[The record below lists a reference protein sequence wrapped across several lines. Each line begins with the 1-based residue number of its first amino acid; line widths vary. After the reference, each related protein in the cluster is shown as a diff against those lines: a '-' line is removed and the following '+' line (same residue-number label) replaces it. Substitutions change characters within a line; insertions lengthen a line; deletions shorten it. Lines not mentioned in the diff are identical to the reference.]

1 MESAASRVKPAFRR
15 EDRVG
20 ANMPRLEPTG
30 VRVARAGR
38 REAHALHRGLCA
50 VLGALVCHGAL
61 GLEGTAPPGAAP
73 PASTATAATSTP
85 NSTALDGRGCRI
97 VRLSDIGWTDVTA
110 TTALFGVLLRHLG
123 YRPEITV
130 LSLPV
135 TYTSMKN
142 RDIDVFLGNWM
153 PTQETDRKSY
163 VAEGSVEVIR
173 ANLTG
178 AKYTLAV
185 PAYAYEGGLRSFAD
199 IERFAAELGH
209 SIYGIEPGND
219 GNRLVLGML
228 RNNLFG
234 LGGFRL
240 IESSEQGMLAEVE
253 RAVRTHRPIV
263 FLAWDPHPM
272 NMRFDLRYLAGGDT
286 VFGPNYGEARV
297 DTNTRAGYSA
307 ECPNVGRLLGN
318 LSFTTQQESR
328 LMADILDRH
337 LSPDVAAEAWL
348 KANPSVV
355 AGWLQGVTT
364 FGGRPGFSAMQT
376 TGKLA
381 DRLSLERWLEGHKIP
396 VGDSIAVMIEYVK
409 GHGRVLFDGLSA
421 VIRDSVDGLTRLL
434 RAIPSPLLILGA
446 GALTFGLR
454 RSVRLAVFV
463 VAALLF
469 IMNQG
474 YWEATLET
482 LSLVIVAALVS
493 TAIGVPV
500 GIAAA
505 HRPRLYAALRP
516 VLDLMQT
523 LPTFVY
529 LIPTLVLFGL
539 GVVPGLISTVIF
551 ALPAPI
557 RLTQLG
563 ISSVPTALLEAGRA
577 FGATPMQLL
586 WKVEL
591 PSAAPTILA
600 GITQCIMLSL
610 SMVVIA
616 ALVGAGGLGV
626 PVVRALNTVQ
636 VGMGF
641 EAGFVIVLLAIVLD
655 RISRPADKAAAP

>member
-1 MESAASRVKPAFRR
+1 MARLGSRGMRVRAEALAALAALASSGTVASPQAPA
-15 EDRVG
+15 
-20 ANMPRLEPTG
+20 A
-30 VRVARAGR
+30 
-38 REAHALHRGLCA
+38 
-50 VLGALVCHGAL
+50 
-61 GLEGTAPPGAAP
+61 TAPLAD
-73 PASTATAATSTP
+73 PAQ
-85 NSTALDGRGCRI
+85 CRI
-97 VRLSDIGWTDVTA
+97 VRLSDIGWTDVTT
-110 TTALFGVLLRHLG
+110 TTAVFSALLRHLG

-130 LSLPV
+130 LSVPV
-135 TYTSMKN
+135 TYASMKN
-142 RDIDVFLGNWM
+142 KDIDVFLGNWM
-153 PTQETDRKSY
+153 PSQEGDRKSY
-163 VAEGSVEVIR
+163 VADGSVEVIR

-185 PAYAYEGGLRSFAD
+185 PAYTYDAGLRSFAD
-199 IERFAAELGH
+199 IERYAVQLH
-209 SIYGIEPGND
+209 NSIYGIEPGND

-228 RNNLFG
+228 RQNLFG
-234 LGGFRL
+234 LGNFKL

-253 RAVRTHRPIV
+253 RAFRVRAPIV

-272 NMRFDLRYLAGGDT
+272 NMRFDLRYLSGGDA
-286 VFGPNYGEARV
+286 VFGANYGEARV
-297 DTNTRAGYSA
+297 YTNTRAGYSA
-307 ECPNVGRLLGN
+307 QCPNIGRLLRN

-328 LMADILDRH
+328 VMADILLRH
-337 LSPDVAAEAWL
+337 QPAAVAAEAWL
-348 KANPSVV
+348 KANPAVV
-355 AGWLQGVTT
+355 AGWLNGVTT
-364 FGGRPGFSAMQT
+364 FEGRPALTAMRGAGT
-376 TGKLA
+376 LSRTF
-381 DRLSLERWLEGHKIP
+381 SLERWLSDHKIP
-396 VGDSIAVMIEYVK
+396 VGDSVTVMIEYVK
-409 GHGRVLFDGLSA
+409 THGRVLFDGVSA
-421 VIRDSVDGLTRLL
+421 LIRGSVDGFTALL

-446 GALTFGLR
+446 GVLSFALR
-454 RSVRLAVFV
+454 RSLPLAVFV

-474 YWEATLET
+474 YWEPTLET
-482 LSLVIVAALVS
+482 LSLVIMAALVC

-563 ISSVPTALLEAGRA
+563 VSSVPKPLLEAGQA

-626 PVVRALNTVQ
+626 PVVRALGTVQ

-655 RISRPADKAAAP
+655 RISRPSDRSSAP